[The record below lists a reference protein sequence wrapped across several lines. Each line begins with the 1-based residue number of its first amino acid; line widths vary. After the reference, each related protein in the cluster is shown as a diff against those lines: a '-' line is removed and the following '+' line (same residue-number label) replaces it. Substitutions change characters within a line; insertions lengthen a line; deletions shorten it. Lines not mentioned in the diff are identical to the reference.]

1 MDSADGE
8 SSGLALDPGG
18 KEPKLNGKVQSTK
31 EAAIGRQFSEP
42 GRFAY
47 AALCGV
53 SLGHLF
59 SGSEQRSFREQYLEG
74 LVHWLGLDESV
85 MPVMQAFLAGLG
97 CEGSDTFLSI
107 LQAEP
112 LLSTGALPITQDL
125 VSFSIRDGEYD
136 ARARVLIRHVSC
148 LLRVCPQQLEDFE
161 ETLGE
166 RLRQGGEESEEESS
180 RRRKKERGRAL
191 RRYLL
196 IGLAT
201 VGGGTVL
208 GVTGGLAAP
217 LVAAGAGAVLG
228 AGGAAV
234 LGSATGIAI
243 MASLFGAAGA
253 GLTGYKMNKRV
264 GAIEEFE
271 FLPLNSGKHLHV
283 TVAVTGWLCS
293 GKYSS
298 FQAPWQS
305 LGACGEQYCLKWE
318 SRYLQNLGSVLD
330 TLWDGLVSIV
340 AQEALKY
347 TVLSGIVTALTWP
360 ASLLAVASV
369 IDNPWGVCLS
379 RSAEVG
385 KHLAQVL
392 RSRQQGKR
400 PVSLIGFSLGARVI
414 YFCLEE
420 LANDKGSEGVIEDVV
435 LLGAPVDGS
444 EKTWK
449 RLSKV
454 VAGKIVNGYC
464 RGDWLLGFVY
474 RGSSVQLSVAGL
486 QPINSNNRRIINV
499 DLSSVVKG
507 HLDYMRQMDTILVA
521 VGFPTKEG
529 AETTPGHSHSV
540 MLSEGKLDTLEAQPI
555 KENGQREEH
564 LIEASNKSEE
574 ANVKNE
580 FTETEGDEHSAGRAQ
595 ENGWDIPDISDL
607 LDSLSVS
614 ETAQKDS
621 NFFTCTQGIEGSDCQ
636 CIQEEEGQSDT
647 DSECIS
653 WEWDTK
659 HWSTEHM
666 ITPHPK
672 RTECPTQDQA
682 AKGKQPYSATLHT
695 HSLHS
700 PVTEHTMMARMD
712 SDEIKG

>member
-1 MDSADGE
+1 MDSADKGT
-8 SSGLALDPGG
+8 SDPGG
-18 KEPKLNGKVQSTK
+18 KEPRPNGQEPSAS
-31 EAAIGRQFSEP
+31 EAEMGRQLSEP

-47 AALCGV
+47 AGLCGV
-53 SLGHLF
+53 SLAQLF
-59 SGSEQRSFREQYLEG
+59 PGPEQGKFQEQFLKG
-74 LVHWLGLDESV
+74 LVQWLDLDESV
-85 MPVMQAFLAGLG
+85 MPVMEAFLSGLG
-97 CEGSDTFLSI
+97 REGNDTFLSI

-112 LLSTGALPITQDL
+112 LLREGSLPITQDL
-125 VSFSIRDGEYD
+125 VSFSVKDGQYD

-166 RLRQGGEESEEESS
+166 RLREGGEESEEESS
-180 RRRKKERGRAL
+180 RRRKKERGRKI

-201 VGGGTVL
+201 VGGGTVI

-228 AGGAAV
+228 AGGAAA

-271 FLPLNSGKHLHV
+271 FLPLNSGKHLHL

-298 FQAPWQS
+298 FQAPWRS
-305 LGACGEQYCLKWE
+305 LGSCGEQYCLKWE
-318 SRYLQNLGSVLD
+318 SRYLRDLGCILD
-330 TLWDGLVSIV
+330 SLWDGLVSVV

-420 LANDKGSEGVIEDVV
+420 LANDQGSEGVVEDVV

-444 EKTWK
+444 EKTWD
-449 RLSKV
+449 RLSRV

-464 RGDWLLGFVY
+464 RGDWLLGFLY
-474 RGSSVQLSVAGL
+474 RSSSVQLSVAGL
-486 QPINSNNRRIINV
+486 QPINSSARRIVNV
-499 DLSSVVKG
+499 DLSSVVNG

-521 VGFPTKEG
+521 VGVPTKEG
-529 AETTPGHSHSV
+529 AGV
-540 MLSEGKLDTLEAQPI
+540 MAVQPQIVTATQEKLEVTEVQSA
-555 KENGQREEH
+555 KENGQQEEKPV
-564 LIEASNKSEE
+564 STSK
-574 ANVKNE
+574 
-580 FTETEGDEHSAGRAQ
+580 TEGEEISTEKEPDD
-595 ENGWDIPDISDL
+595 GWDIPDISDL
-607 LDSLSVS
+607 LDSLSDAD
-614 ETAQKDS
+614 TAQKDCS
-621 NFFTCTQGIEGSDCQ
+621 VCCATEVSKGTDCQ
-636 CIQEEEGQSDT
+636 GRGEEAGESDP
-647 DSECIS
+647 DPEHMS
-653 WEWDTK
+653 WDWDTT
-659 HWSTEHM
+659 HWTAEH
-666 ITPHPK
+666 TGTHQPK
-672 RTECPTQDQA
+672 RAERITKDQLANGKLSFSQPA
-682 AKGKQPYSATLHT
+682 ATPPT
-695 HSLHS
+695 HSLHTPLS
-700 PVTEHTMMARMD
+700 EHSATTIVD
-712 SDEIKG
+712 SNGDVG

>member
-1 MDSADGE
+1 MEPTNNNNEDPK
-8 SSGLALDPGG
+8 LTPDPGG
-18 KEPKLNGKVQSTK
+18 QKKNQSPAEKVS
-31 EAAIGRQFSEP
+31 GRQLSEP

-47 AALCGV
+47 AGLCGV
-53 SLGHLF
+53 SLGQLF
-59 SGSEQRSFREQYLEG
+59 HGPEQKSFREAYLEG
-74 LVHWLGLDESV
+74 LVQWLNLDESV

-97 CEGSDTFLSI
+97 FEGTDTFLSI
-107 LQAEP
+107 LHAEP
-112 LLSTGALPITQDL
+112 LLRAGALPITQDL
-125 VSFSIRDGEYD
+125 VSFSVKDGHYD

-148 LLRVCPQQLEDFE
+148 LLRVTQQQLEDFE

-166 RLRQGGEESEEESS
+166 KLREAGEESEEESS
-180 RRRKKERGRAL
+180 RRQKKERGRKL

-201 VGGGTVL
+201 VGGGTVI

-271 FLPLNSGKHLHV
+271 FLPMSSGKHLHL
-283 TVAVTGWLCS
+283 TIAVTGWLCS

-298 FQAPWQS
+298 FQAPWSS

-318 SRYLQNLGSVLD
+318 SRYLLDLGSILD
-330 TLWDGLVSIV
+330 SLWDGLVSVV

-400 PVSLIGFSLGARVI
+400 PVNLIGFSLGARVI

-420 LANDKGSEGVIEDVV
+420 LANDQGSEGVVEDVV

-444 EKTWK
+444 EKTWQ
-449 RLSKV
+449 RLSRV

-464 RGDWLLGFVY
+464 RGDWLLGYLY
-474 RGSSVQLSVAGL
+474 RSSSVQLSVAGL
-486 QPINSNNRRIINV
+486 QPINSQDRKIINV

-521 VGFPTKEG
+521 VGVPT
-529 AETTPGHSHSV
+529 
-540 MLSEGKLDTLEAQPI
+540 
-555 KENGQREEH
+555 REEAGAMSSKLQLVH
-564 LIEASNKSEE
+564 LSQEKPGTPESAGQSRVKGEQSLDISNKDTSDVPSS
-574 ANVKNE
+574 NVDQYKKR
-580 FTETEGDEHSAGRAQ
+580 RARKES

-607 LDSLSVS
+607 LDS
-614 ETAQKDS
+614 
-621 NFFTCTQGIEGSDCQ
+621 I
-636 CIQEEEGQSDT
+636 
-647 DSECIS
+647 SECDGIPES
-653 WEWDTK
+653 
-659 HWSTEHM
+659 
-666 ITPHPK
+666 
-672 RTECPTQDQA
+672 CQGNA
-682 AKGKQPYSATLHT
+682 
-695 HSLHS
+695 HS
-700 PVTEHTMMARMD
+700 PCAPGGENHVEPSQNQSKIDREDEVNTDFENTSWDWDDTNWTAEHTNTPYQSHTEAQNQLTNGKPACSEPR
-712 SDEIKG
+712 

>member
-1 MDSADGE
+1 MDSTNTKEAPK
-8 SSGLALDPGG
+8 LTPDPGG
-18 KEPKLNGKVQSTK
+18 QEPDHSSLEKVFGQLL
-31 EAAIGRQFSEP
+31 SEP

-47 AALCGV
+47 AGLCGV
-53 SLGHLF
+53 SLGQLF
-59 SGSEQRSFREQYLEG
+59 FGPEQKSFREKYLEG
-74 LVHWLGLDESV
+74 LVQWLNLDESV

-97 CEGSDTFLSI
+97 FEGTDTFLSI
-107 LQAEP
+107 LHAEP
-112 LLSTGALPITQDL
+112 LLRGGALPITQDL
-125 VSFSIRDGEYD
+125 VSFSVKDGHYD

-148 LLRVCPQQLEDFE
+148 LLRVSQQQLEEFE

-166 RLRQGGEESEEESS
+166 KLREGEEESAEES
-180 RRRKKERGRAL
+180 SIRRKKERGRKL

-201 VGGGTVL
+201 VGGGTVI

-228 AGGAAV
+228 AGGAAA

-271 FLPLNSGKHLHV
+271 FLPLSPGKHLHL
-283 TVAVTGWLCS
+283 TITVTGWLCS

-298 FQAPWQS
+298 FQAPWSS

-318 SRYLQNLGSVLD
+318 SRYLLDLGSILD
-330 TLWDGLVSIV
+330 SLWDGLVSVV

-420 LANDKGSEGVIEDVV
+420 LANDQGSEGVVEDVV

-444 EKTWK
+444 EKTWQ
-449 RLSKV
+449 RLSRV

-464 RGDWLLGFVY
+464 RGDWLLGFLY
-474 RGSSVQLSVAGL
+474 RSSSVQLSVAGL
-486 QPINSNNRRIINV
+486 QPINSQDRKIINV

-521 VGFPTKEG
+521 VGVPTREEAG
-529 AETTPGHSHSV
+529 AMS
-540 MLSEGKLDTLEAQPI
+540 GKLHIANLSQEEPGITESVTDDQSGAKEEPPIDISTKDPSDTTKTNVYECI
-555 KENGQREEH
+555 KTQDKGGYERKD
-564 LIEASNKSEE
+564 S
-574 ANVKNE
+574 
-580 FTETEGDEHSAGRAQ
+580 

-607 LDSLSVS
+607 LDSINDCDDVTDTCQPDDRFSCALGS
-614 ETAQKDS
+614 KDRRD
-621 NFFTCTQGIEGSDCQ
+621 GEG
-636 CIQEEEGQSDT
+636 ESDT
-647 DSECIS
+647 DFEQTS
-653 WEWDTK
+653 WDWNDT
-659 HWSTEHM
+659 HWT
-666 ITPHPK
+666 
-672 RTECPTQDQA
+672 
-682 AKGKQPYSATLHT
+682 
-695 HSLHS
+695 
-700 PVTEHTMMARMD
+700 TEHTNASYKSHTDARDQLANGKPACSEPRTMT
-712 SDEIKG
+712 SWHSHNS

>member
-1 MDSADGE
+1 RLTWTVAHFSQPFM
-8 SSGLALDPGG
+8 LAVPGVPIG
-18 KEPKLNGKVQSTK
+18 KQLT
-31 EAAIGRQFSEP
+31 EP

-53 SLGHLF
+53 SLGQLF
-59 SGSEQRSFREQYLEG
+59 PGSEQRTFREQYLEG
-74 LVHWLGLDESV
+74 IVQWLGLDDSV

-112 LLSTGALPITQDL
+112 LLSTGVL
-125 VSFSIRDGEYD
+125 
-136 ARARVLIRHVSC
+136 RVIQVFFIVLWFCGDEHERRLHVSVC
-148 LLRVCPQQLEDFE
+148 LCVQ
-161 ETLGE
+161 
-166 RLRQGGEESEEESS
+166 
-180 RRRKKERGRAL
+180 
-191 RRYLL
+191 
-196 IGLAT
+196 
-201 VGGGTVL
+201 

-234 LGSATGIAI
+234 LGSAAGIAI

-253 GLTGYKMNKRV
+253 GLAGYKMNKRV

-271 FLPLNSGKHLHV
+271 FLPMSPGKHLHL
-283 TVAVTGWLCS
+283 TVAVTGWLSS

-298 FQAPWQS
+298 FQAPWSS

-318 SRYLQNLGSVLD
+318 SRYLRDLGSVLD
-330 TLWDGLVSIV
+330 SLWDGLVSIV

-420 LANDKGSEGVIEDVV
+420 LANDQGSEGVIEDVV

-444 EKTWK
+444 EKTWE
-449 RLSKV
+449 RISRV
-454 VAGKIVNGYC
+454 VAGKIINGYC
-464 RGDWLLGFVY
+464 RGDWLLGFLY
-474 RGSSVQLSVAGL
+474 RSSAVQLSVAGL
-486 QPINSNNRRIINV
+486 QPISSKSHRIINV

-507 HLDYMRQMDTILVA
+507 HLDYVHQMDTILVA
-521 VGFPTKEG
+521 VGVPTKEG
-529 AETTPGHSHSV
+529 AGTICGHPQSVVLARGKVDSPEMQSAKESGQKVENSITDSKETEEFSTKEDFRNT
-540 MLSEGKLDTLEAQPI
+540 EGKEC
-555 KENGQREEH
+555 
-564 LIEASNKSEE
+564 
-574 ANVKNE
+574 
-580 FTETEGDEHSAGRAQ
+580 SAGT
-595 ENGWDIPDISDL
+595 ENEDGWDIPDISDL
-607 LDSLSVS
+607 LDSLSDSNPVR
-614 ETAQKDS
+614 KDS
-621 NFFTCTQGIEGSDCQ
+621 SSSRKSTDSQYQGKDRAEGS
-636 CIQEEEGQSDT
+636 T
-647 DSECIS
+647 D
-653 WEWDTK
+653 
-659 HWSTEHM
+659 TEHVPWDWN
-666 ITPHPK
+666 T
-672 RTECPTQDQA
+672 
-682 AKGKQPYSATLHT
+682 T
-695 HSLHS
+695 HWT
-700 PVTEHTMMARMD
+700 TEHTNHPT
-712 SDEIKG
+712 